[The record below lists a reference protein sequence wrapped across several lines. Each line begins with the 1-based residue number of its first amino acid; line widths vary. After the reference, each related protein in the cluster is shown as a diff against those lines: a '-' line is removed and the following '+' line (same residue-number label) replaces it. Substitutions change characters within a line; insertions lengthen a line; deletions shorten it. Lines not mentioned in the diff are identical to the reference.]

1 MRIWLAQTVTQKL
14 IAIAALIGQTKM
26 NTFYPENREQW
37 REWLAQNHSQEISI
51 WLIYYKK
58 NSGKPSISYSDAVDE
73 ALCFGWIDSKVKSI
87 DDEKYM
93 QFFCV
98 RKPNSVWSKV
108 NKEKVASL
116 IEQGLMTK
124 AGVEAIA
131 IAKSN
136 GSWNV
141 LDAVEALVIPDDLM
155 TALSSNLVAKEY
167 FLDLN
172 RTDKRN
178 LLQWI
183 TLAKREETRQKR
195 IREIV
200 FSAENQR
207 KPKQF

>member
-1 MRIWLAQTVTQKL
+1 
-14 IAIAALIGQTKM
+14 M
-26 NTFYPENREQW
+26 NTFYPENRQQW
-37 REWLAQNHSQEISI
+37 REWLDKNHDIESSI

-58 NSGKPSISYSDAVDE
+58 SSGKPSITYSDAVDE
-73 ALCFGWIDSKVKSI
+73 ALCFGWIDSKAKSI
-87 DDEKYM
+87 DAEKYM
-93 QFFCV
+93 QFFSV

-116 IEQGLMTK
+116 IEKGLMTS
-124 AGVEAIA
+124 AGLEAIA

-141 LDAVEALVIPDDLM
+141 LDAVEALIIPDDLM

-167 FLDLN
+167 FLNLS

-183 TLAKREETRQKR
+183 TLAKKAETRQKR

-200 FSAENQR
+200 VSAENQR
-207 KPKQF
+207 KPKQLLDKL

>member
-1 MRIWLAQTVTQKL
+1 MS
-14 IAIAALIGQTKM
+14 
-26 NTFYPENREQW
+26 TFYPENRQQW
-37 REWLAQNHSQEISI
+37 REWLDKNHDIESSV

-58 NSGKPSISYSDAVDE
+58 GSGKPSITYSDAVDE
-73 ALCFGWIDSKVKSI
+73 ALCFGWIDSKAKSI
-87 DDEKYM
+87 DAEKYM
-93 QFFCV
+93 QFFSV

-116 IEQGLMTK
+116 IEKGLMTS
-124 AGVEAIA
+124 AGLEAIA
-131 IAKSN
+131 IAQSN
-136 GSWNV
+136 GSWSI
-141 LDAVEALVIPDDLM
+141 LDAVEALIIPDDLM

-167 FLDLN
+167 FLNLS

-200 FSAENQR
+200 VSAENQR
-207 KPKQF
+207 KPNQF

>member
-1 MRIWLAQTVTQKL
+1 
-14 IAIAALIGQTKM
+14 M
-26 NTFYPENREQW
+26 NSFYPENREQW
-37 REWLAQNHSQEISI
+37 REWLAQNHSKEISI

-58 NSGKPSISYSDAVDE
+58 NSGKPSINYSDAVDE
-73 ALCFGWIDSKVKSI
+73 ALCFGWIDSKIKSI
-87 DDEKYM
+87 DNEKYM

-116 IEQGLMTK
+116 IEKGLMTK
-124 AGVEAIA
+124 AGLEAIA
-131 IAKSN
+131 IAQSN
-136 GSWNV
+136 GYWNV
-141 LDAVEALVIPDDLM
+141 LDAVEALIIPDDLLIE
-155 TALSSNLVAKEY
+155 LSSSSIAKEY
-167 FLDLN
+167 FLNLS

-183 TLAKREETRQKR
+183 TLAKKEETRQKR

-200 FSAENQR
+200 ISAGNQR

>member
-1 MRIWLAQTVTQKL
+1 MD
-14 IAIAALIGQTKM
+14 
-26 NTFYPENREQW
+26 TFYPENQKQW
-37 REWLAQNHSQEISI
+37 REWLEKNHSKESSI

-58 NSGKPSISYSDAVDE
+58 NSGKPSINYSDAIDE

-87 DDEKYM
+87 DKEKYM

-116 IEQGLMTK
+116 IEKNLMTQ
-124 AGVEAIA
+124 AGFEAIA

-136 GSWNV
+136 GSWNI
-141 LDAVEALVIPDDLM
+141 LDDVEALIIPDDLM

-167 FLDLN
+167 FLNLS

-195 IREIV
+195 IKEIV
-200 FSAENQR
+200 FSAENKR

>member
-14 IAIAALIGQTKM
+14 IAIAALICQTKM
-26 NTFYPENREQW
+26 NTFYPENRQQW
-37 REWLAQNHSQEISI
+37 REWLDKNHDIESSV

-58 NSGKPSISYSDAVDE
+58 GSGKPSITYSDAVDE

-87 DDEKYM
+87 DAEKYM

-116 IEQGLMTK
+116 IEKGLMTG
-124 AGVEAIA
+124 AGLEAIE

-141 LDAVEALVIPDDLM
+141 LDAVEALIIPDDLM
-155 TALSSNLVAKEY
+155 TALSSSPVAKEY
-167 FLDLN
+167 FLNLS

-183 TLAKREETRQKR
+183 TLAKKAETRQKR

-200 FSAENQR
+200 VSAENQR

>member
-1 MRIWLAQTVTQKL
+1 MD
-14 IAIAALIGQTKM
+14 
-26 NTFYPENREQW
+26 TFYPEDQEQW
-37 REWLAQNHSQEISI
+37 REWLEKNHSKESSI

-58 NSGKPSISYSDAVDE
+58 NSGKPSINYSDAVDE

-87 DDEKYM
+87 DQEKYM

-116 IEQGLMTK
+116 IEKNLMTQ
-124 AGVEAIA
+124 AGLEAIA

-136 GSWNV
+136 GSWNI
-141 LDAVEALVIPDDLM
+141 LDDVEALIIPDDLM

-167 FLDLN
+167 FLNLS
-172 RTDKRN
+172 RTNKRN

-183 TLAKREETRQKR
+183 TLVKREETRQKR
-195 IREIV
+195 IKEIV
-200 FSAENQR
+200 FSAQNKR

>member
-1 MRIWLAQTVTQKL
+1 
-14 IAIAALIGQTKM
+14 M
-26 NTFYPENREQW
+26 NTFYPENRQQW
-37 REWLAQNHSQEISI
+37 REWLDKNHDIESSV

-58 NSGKPSISYSDAVDE
+58 GSGKPSVTYSDAVDE

-87 DDEKYM
+87 DAEKYM

-98 RKPNSVWSKV
+98 RKLNSVWSKV

-116 IEQGLMTK
+116 IENNLMTS
-124 AGVEAIA
+124 AGLKAIA
-131 IAKSN
+131 IAQSN
-136 GSWNV
+136 GSWSI
-141 LDAVEALVIPDDLM
+141 LDAVEALIIPDDLM

-167 FLDLN
+167 FLNLS

-200 FSAENQR
+200 VSAENQR